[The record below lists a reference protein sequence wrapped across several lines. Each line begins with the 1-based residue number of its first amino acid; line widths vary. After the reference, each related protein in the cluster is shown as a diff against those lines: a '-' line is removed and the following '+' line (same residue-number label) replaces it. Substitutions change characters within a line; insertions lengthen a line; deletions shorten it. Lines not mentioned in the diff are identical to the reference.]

1 MWPICIACNL
11 QGRATQ
17 PSLPEREMGQ
27 LFKEHQIA
35 LGAAATAD
43 FKALLNE
50 VRFPPEA
57 SSQHCKLCGRSL

>member
-1 MWPICIACNL
+1 MSVPFFGM

-35 LGAAATAD
+35 LSAAATAD

-50 VRFPPEA
+50 ACTAHALHFI
-57 SSQHCKLCGRSL
+57 RS